1 MRNNQIAIIG
11 GGSAGLFAS
20 IIAARLGLKVSVYEK
35 NTKLARKLNITGKG
49 RCNITNISD
58 KETFFKNIRRNG
70 KLFYSSYAK
79 FNNRDTMDF
88 FENLGLAL
96 KVE

>member
-58 KETFFKNIRRNG
+58 KETFLRIFVAMVSFFIRPM
-70 KLFYSSYAK
+70 L
-79 FNNRDTMDF
+79 
-88 FENLGLAL
+88 NLIIGIRWIFLRIWAWH
-96 KVE
+96 

>member
-35 NTKLARKLNITGKG
+35 TR
-49 RCNITNISD
+49 S
-58 KETFFKNIRRNG
+58 
-70 KLFYSSYAK
+70 
-79 FNNRDTMDF
+79 
-88 FENLGLAL
+88 
-96 KVE
+96 